1 LSPQQTSP
9 PQQSFAHVSPG
20 SLHREAF
27 RFFRFFLPFFLALAM
42 SATFVLSPTMPDT
55 ATNAP
60 SMRRRVAESVQRRR
74 RSSNRCVAMGFSS
87 WNGDLF

>member
-20 SLHREAF
+20 NLHREAF

-60 SMRRRVAESVQRRR
+60 SMRRRDAESVQRRR

-87 WNGDLF
+87 RNGDLF